1 MAGILAN
8 NHKIPAASLLATC
21 MTSCRLSC
29 SRVVSLFTVAPLN
42 PSLFSLFYREYPSGR
57 TIPPTFASRHSA
69 QTNMVLLFAFL
80 SVLVS
85 SHMAQA
91 AIYNATFTFYGE
103 GDQNGSKNCNSVSAA
118 CGFYSSVSFR

>member
-21 MTSCRLSC
+21 MTSCSLSC
-29 SRVVSLFTVAPLN
+29 SRVVSLFSVAPLN
-42 PSLFSLFYREYPSGR
+42 PSPLSLFYGGYLCPHDTADSCLSSE
-57 TIPPTFASRHSA
+57 A
-69 QTNMVLLFAFL
+69 QTNMALLFAFL
-80 SVLVS
+80 SVLIS

-103 GDQNGSKNCNSVSAA
+103 GDQNGSKNCNSISAA
-118 CGFYSSVSFR
+118 CGFYSSVSSQ